1 MIDLE
6 SISKY
11 QENNRIEAKTALG
24 GLPHS
29 IWETYS
35 AFANTLGGIILLGV
49 REEKDKSF
57 HTVNLPA
64 PESLVREFWDSVNDP
79 KTASV
84 NILSRRDVRI
94 ETINGNRI
102 IVINIPR
109 ADRCYKPVFVE
120 GNPMNTYR
128 RNGEGDYKCTA
139 EEYQTMVRDASFQTQ
154 DMLLLEDSD
163 PDMVCGKSLSGYRH
177 LMKYSRP
184 GHIWE
189 SLDDDEFLMKMGAA
203 GIGKDGKIH
212 LTCGG
217 LLLFGKEKDIIRV
230 FPEYSLEY
238 RDFRNDYILSS
249 SGDWSGNVMDFYFRV
264 RRKLNSDMNI
274 PCETHGIGKNSDT
287 PLQFALRE
295 AFANSLV
302 NADYYL
308 GGGITV
314 EKKKDQ
320 IIFSNPGTFRVDVEA
335 AISGGVFDP
344 RNNVIRN
351 FFNMI
356 SIGDRAG
363 SGIPNIFRVWREN
376 NWQEPKITQAV
387 GPDRTT
393 LTLSFLPKVKKKAS
407 DRSVNNSEL
416 TMKQIKRQMII
427 AYLTE
432 HRAASVADLAS
443 YLNLRVSRV
452 REYLQELIAENVV
465 IEEVKNKLRI
475 YRLKA

>member
-79 KTASV
+79 KIASV

-94 ETINGNRI
+94 ETINGDRI

-128 RNGEGDYKCTA
+128 RNGEGDYKCTV
-139 EEYQTMVRDASFQTQ
+139 EEYQAMVRDASFQTQ

-163 PDMVCGKSLSGYRH
+163 PDMICGKSLSGYRH

-189 SLDDDEFLMKMGAA
+189 LLDDDEFLMKMGAA

-217 LLLFGKEKDIIRV
+217 LLLFGKEKDIVCV

-238 RDFRNDYILSS
+238 RDFRNDYIRSS

-274 PCETHGIGKNSDT
+274 PFEIHGIGKKFDT

-314 EKKKDQ
+314 DKKKDQ
-320 IIFSNPGTFRVDVEA
+320 IIF
-335 AISGGVFDP
+335 
-344 RNNVIRN
+344 
-351 FFNMI
+351 
-356 SIGDRAG
+356 
-363 SGIPNIFRVWREN
+363 
-376 NWQEPKITQAV
+376 
-387 GPDRTT
+387 
-393 LTLSFLPKVKKKAS
+393 
-407 DRSVNNSEL
+407 
-416 TMKQIKRQMII
+416 
-427 AYLTE
+427 
-432 HRAASVADLAS
+432 
-443 YLNLRVSRV
+443 
-452 REYLQELIAENVV
+452 
-465 IEEVKNKLRI
+465 
-475 YRLKA
+475 